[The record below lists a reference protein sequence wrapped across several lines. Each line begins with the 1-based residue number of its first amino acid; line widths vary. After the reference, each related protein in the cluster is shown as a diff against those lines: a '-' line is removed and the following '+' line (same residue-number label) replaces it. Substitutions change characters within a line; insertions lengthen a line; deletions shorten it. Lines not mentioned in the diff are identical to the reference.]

1 MIKVVIFEFDGT
13 LVQTESLKARA
24 YAEATRRLGNPD
36 TTDEQVLELCKQQI
50 GQAREVVS

>member
-36 TTDEQVLELCKQQI
+36 TTDE
-50 GQAREVVS
+50 

>member
-1 MIKVVIFEFDGT
+1 MTKVVIFELDGT

-36 TTDEQVLELCKQQI
+36 TPDEQVLELCKQ
-50 GQAREVVS
+50 